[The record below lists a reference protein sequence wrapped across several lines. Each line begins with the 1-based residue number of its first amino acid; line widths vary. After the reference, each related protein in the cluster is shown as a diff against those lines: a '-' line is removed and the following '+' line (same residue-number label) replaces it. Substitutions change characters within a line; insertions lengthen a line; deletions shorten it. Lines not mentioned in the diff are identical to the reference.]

1 MIRHA
6 DSLEKGPADRMI
18 AYDTMRRQRRHT
30 RHESNEED
38 KEHGSASD
46 RRMQSA
52 MLSHYWF
59 MQ

>member
-6 DSLEKGPADRMI
+6 DTLEKGPADRTI
-18 AYDTMRRQRRHT
+18 AYGTMRRQERHT
-30 RHESNEED
+30 RHESSEED
-38 KEHGSASD
+38 KEHGSASA